1 MRYMSHSPPPAVCAE
16 RAILISREKCSE
28 ALGFILVIYYIFI
41 NLQEVAFSKQKIN
54 LQPSRENQGGANT
67 KYCTEEHDSVT
78 NVGQNTFLSHIH

>member
-1 MRYMSHSPPPAVCAE
+1 MSHSPPPAVCAE
-16 RAILISREKCSE
+16 RAIFISREKCSE

-41 NLQEVAFSKQKIN
+41 NLQEVAFSKQKIK

-67 KYCTEEHDSVT
+67 KYGTEEHDSVT